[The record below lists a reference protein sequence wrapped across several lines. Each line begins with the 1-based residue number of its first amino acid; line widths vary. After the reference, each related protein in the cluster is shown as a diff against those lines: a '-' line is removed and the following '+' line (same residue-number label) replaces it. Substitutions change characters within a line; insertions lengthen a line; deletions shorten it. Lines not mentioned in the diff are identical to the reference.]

1 MPMASRQ
8 FKILILLLV
17 AFAVAVSEVV
27 AQESVGET
35 EEFEGKAIV
44 PEAKNWG
51 QWAKGLLQ
59 NIPQVDSGPVAMEP
73 VAKFPLILAE
83 DRTRRHDFL
92 NKFRLYVGGWDITNK
107 HYWSS
112 VAFTGVSGFSFAAI
126 WFLCFGATLSL
137 HFCRKW
143 RGKAKER
150 ELSSAWLALL
160 ILFTCAASTGCILLT
175 VGQNKFNSEAIETL
189 NFVANQSDFTVQT
202 LKNVTDFLS
211 FARTINVGP
220 VNLPSDVQQQIDK
233 VKGDLTDAAGTISQK
248 TQENYRRIRLVIGDV
263 RHMLIVVASLMLV
276 LALLGFLFS
285 VCGHRHAIYIFVIS
299 GWFLVT
305 MTFLLFGVF
314 VIIQSAAEDT
324 CTAMDEWVR
333 YPQAETALS
342 NLLPCVDE
350 RITNQTLYQSKE
362 VVVQM
367 VKIVNRVISSIGR
380 SQNQSGSGSHHRRK
394 YKPPLPYLCSPYDT
408 DLRDRECKSREV
420 PIGNA
425 SLVWQNY
432 TCTDSG
438 ARSCSYKHTTV
449 DPIIYN
455 QLVVAA
461 NVSYALYYYT
471 PLLLNLQ
478 DCKFVRDTFNSI
490 TTQYCPNLDRNLKLV
505 CAGLALISTG
515 VLLCL
520 VLWVFYANRP
530 RRVEEFVP

>member
-1 MPMASRQ
+1 MASRRVT
-8 FKILILLLV
+8 ISILLLV
-17 AFAVAVSEVV
+17 VVAISEVV
-27 AQESVGET
+27 AGQESIGGET

-44 PEAKNWG
+44 PEANNLG
-51 QWAKGLLQ
+51 QWAKGLLK
-59 NIPQVDSGPVAMEP
+59 NIPQDASGPLAMEP

-83 DRTRRHDFL
+83 ERTKRPDFL
-92 NKFRLYVGGWDITNK
+92 DKLRFYVDGWNITNE

-112 VAFTGVSGFSFAAI
+112 VAFTGVAGFLLATI
-126 WFLCFGATLSL
+126 WFLSFGVALSL

-143 RGKAKER
+143 RGKAKQR
-150 ELSSAWLALL
+150 EPSSAWLALL
-160 ILFTCAASTGCILLT
+160 ILFTCAASIGCILLT
-175 VGQNKFNSEAIETL
+175 VGQNEFNAEAISTL
-189 NFVANQSDFTVQT
+189 NFVANQSDFTVQI

-220 VNLPSDVQQQIDK
+220 VYLPSDVQQQIDK
-233 VKGDLTDAAGTISQK
+233 VKGDLTDASGTISQK
-248 TQENYRRIRLVIGDV
+248 TQENYRKIRLVIGDV
-263 RHMLIVVASLMLV
+263 RHILILVASLMLV
-276 LALLGFLFS
+276 LALLGFTFS

-299 GWFLVT
+299 GWFLVAI
-305 MTFLLFGVF
+305 TFMLFGVF
-314 VIIQSAAEDT
+314 VIIQSAAGDT

-350 RITNQTLYQSKE
+350 RTTNQTLYQSKE

-380 SQNQSGSGSHHRRK
+380 RQRQSGSGGSHYRRK

-408 DLRDRECKSREV
+408 DLHDRECKSREV

-432 TCTDSG
+432 TCTDAG
-438 ARSCSYKHTTV
+438 ASSCTYNRSTIN
-449 DPIIYN
+449 PIIYN
-455 QLVVAA
+455 QLVMAA

-478 DCKFVRDTFNSI
+478 DCKFVRDTFSTI
-490 TTQYCPNLDRNLKLV
+490 TTQYCPNLEGHLRLV